1 MALDSIRGTHYTP
14 QERVVTERVI
24 HSTTGMVT
32 FGIHHSSIGSTEETE
47 ESGDDGSSVFV
58 FAEALLLTQLFGPN
72 SGLQVTRVMQTLYP
86 TSFAFACI
94 CLIWYFKSYPS
105 SLSSTGTI
113 EGEGGAG
120 RREPKW
126 VQVLAVSPAIIFLSI
141 AVVRAFE
148 ERFLAFP
155 LMQQC
160 LNSSFFSPL
169 CSLLNI
175 SSIEDVPWIF
185 ILGIVIVPSIIRFAF
200 LELKILLFFLSLF
213 SVFGCSW
220 YTIGDLRLA
229 LLFR

>member
-1 MALDSIRGTHYTP
+1 
-14 QERVVTERVI
+14 
-24 HSTTGMVT
+24 MVT
-32 FGIHHSSIGSTEETE
+32 FGIHHSSIGSTEERE

-94 CLIWYFKSYPS
+94 CLIWYFKSYPP
-105 SLSSTGTI
+105 SLSSTTTAT
-113 EGEGGAG
+113 EGEGGEG
-120 RREPKW
+120 RGGGDPKW
-126 VQVLAVSPAIIFLSI
+126 VQFLAVSPAIIFLSL
-141 AVVRAFE
+141 AVARAFE

-160 LNSSFFSPL
+160 PNSSFFSPL

-185 ILGIVIVPSIIRFAF
+185 ILGIIIVPSILRFAF

-220 YTIGDLRLA
+220 YTTGDLRLA